1 MSVLRKIPVSNHYAF
16 SSVFTHDLEVTREFI
31 SALIGKPI
39 SKVVIADREKVMEE
53 VFAGKGI
60 RFDVYLKDAE
70 GESFDLE
77 LQISDE
83 RNIEKRVR
91 YYQSILTADAL
102 SKGERY
108 RDLKDSYVIFICVGN
123 DPIGLGKTVYEIE
136 NTIVSASNRLF
147 KDGMHS
153 YIFNFSPV
161 REASNDQVIE
171 EMANYFY
178 NDDVTG
184 RLSER
189 IDEIVREL
197 NENVTWREKVMTW
210 EQEKEAL
217 AEIYFEK
224 GKTRGINEGL
234 AQGKTEIALAML
246 RKGFDVSVVKELTGL
261 DEGDIRKLSN

>member
-1 MSVLRKIPVSNHYAF
+1 MSMLKKIPVSNHYAF
-16 SSVFTHDLEVTREFI
+16 SSVFTHDLEVTGEFI

-39 SKVVIADREKVMEE
+39 SKVVIADRDKVMEE
-53 VFAGKGI
+53 AFDAKGI
-60 RFDVYLKDAE
+60 RFDVYLKDEE

-83 RNIEKRVR
+83 RSIEKRVR

-108 RDLKDSYVIFICVGN
+108 RELKDSYVIFICVGN

-136 NTIVSASNRLF
+136 NTIVSAGNRLF
-147 KDGMHS
+147 KDGIHS
-153 YIFNFSPV
+153 YIFNFSSS
-161 REASNDQVIE
+161 RESSGNQVIE
-171 EMANYFY
+171 EIANYFY

-184 RLSER
+184 KLTKR

-197 NENVTWREKVMTW
+197 NNNVTWREKVMTW

-217 AEIYFEK
+217 AETYFEK
-224 GKTRGINEGL
+224 GKAEGKAEGL
-234 AQGKTEIALAML
+234 VRGKNEVALAML
-246 RKGFDVSVVKELTGL
+246 KKGFDVSVIMEITGL
-261 DEGDIRKLSN
+261 SECDIRKLSN